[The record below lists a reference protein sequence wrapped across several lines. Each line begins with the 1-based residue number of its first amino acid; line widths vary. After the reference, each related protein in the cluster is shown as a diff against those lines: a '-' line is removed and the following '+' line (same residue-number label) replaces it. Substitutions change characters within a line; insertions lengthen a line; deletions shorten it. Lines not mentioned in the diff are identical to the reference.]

1 MITVPV
7 KPMSQN
13 KAFLGRKTKS
23 KEYRVYEG
31 NVMELLPPLDV
42 PEGQLKL
49 TLDVYYSNRAA
60 DIDNCLKPFIDI
72 LQKEYGFNDNKI
84 YKLDVEKF
92 IVKKGEE
99 KLEFRLD
106 AYTPSEEEEEYMY
119 KHLYTVAQHKLEE
132 AQQELESLQHTT
144 DEERYRNV

>member
-23 KEYRVYEG
+23 AEYRVYTG
-31 NVMELLPPLDV
+31 NVSSFLPPLDV

-72 LQKEYGFNDNKI
+72 LQINYGFNDNKI

-99 KLEFRLD
+99 HIDFKIE
-106 AYTPSEEEEEYMY
+106 AYP
-119 KHLYTVAQHKLEE
+119 
-132 AQQELESLQHTT
+132 
-144 DEERYRNV
+144 NV

>member
-31 NVMELLPPLDV
+31 NVASFLPDVTV
-42 PEGQLKL
+42 PEGQLAL

-72 LQKEYGFNDNKI
+72 LQANYGFNDNKI

-92 IVKKGEE
+92 IVKKGDE
-99 KLEFRLD
+99 KIEF
-106 AYTPSEEEEEYMY
+106 
-119 KHLYTVAQHKLEE
+119 KLEE
-132 AQQELESLQHTT
+132 
-144 DEERYRNV
+144 YKNV

>member
-1 MITVPV
+1 MMITIPC

-31 NVMELLPPLDV
+31 NVMELLPALDV

-99 KLEFRLD
+99 KIEF
-106 AYTPSEEEEEYMY
+106 
-119 KHLYTVAQHKLEE
+119 KLEE
-132 AQQELESLQHTT
+132 Y
-144 DEERYRNV
+144 DND